1 MRGRAV
7 ECSLQ
12 RLNCHR
18 MQGMRDTR
26 MVRAEVRR
34 LGREEG
40 LSMDHRVR
48 VAVMEGRQYG
58 VDYRMI
64 TNALSPGW
72 QLLYDRQWGA
82 ARTLMERTL
91 PEASRGMLTHQ
102 VDQCRQIRRH
112 ATDQSF

>member
-26 MVRAEVRR
+26 MVREEVRR

-40 LSMDHRVR
+40 LSLDHRVR
-48 VAVMEGRQYG
+48 VAVMEGKQQI
-58 VDYRMI
+58 M
-64 TNALSPGW
+64 
-72 QLLYDRQWGA
+72 A
-82 ARTLMERTL
+82 ARRITDTLF
-91 PEASRGMLTHQ
+91 P
-102 VDQCRQIRRH
+102 
-112 ATDQSF
+112 

>member
-26 MVRAEVRR
+26 MVAEEVRR

-40 LSMDHRVR
+40 LSLDHRVR
-48 VAVMEGRQYG
+48 VAVVKGKQ
-58 VDYRMI
+58 
-64 TNALSPGW
+64 
-72 QLLYDRQWGA
+72 
-82 ARTLMERTL
+82 
-91 PEASRGMLTHQ
+91 
-102 VDQCRQIRRH
+102 
-112 ATDQSF
+112 